1 MKRIDYDAFFILGG
15 NFMMKE
21 MIQQNTFDQE
31 QTPAMLQLETGTA
44 SHSAFCFAMAV
55 NHNNQ
60 MQFAVLGANDST
72 LKSFR
77 AAISMGTRRL
87 YFGEGQKEEL
97 HYALGKKVNVISK
110 GQFEFI
116 NTQTVNRK
124 KAIIAFSKELEEK
137 YIVAI
142 DEVPEMQVR
151 DFLMAPPYGLPILE
165 EWAKPIYEE
174 MLTRKLLQ
182 PLNVYFDRN
191 EFTSLSIAQ
200 VTLKEE
206 DCKEFLSEMIR
217 TGKCQFPQEGTG
229 EKINE
234 INDLNEYL
242 LEYSPVMLDKVT
254 KLDEP
259 LHQPMK
265 EQALSHFD
273 TYQRPLFPVQ
283 AHVATGAAKALQVQ
297 KGIIIQGEMSSGK
310 SAIMTATVDGYFHL
324 TGQKGYRTCVFVPP
338 TLTEK
343 WAKEEIRHL
352 IPDAEVHLIKR
363 TEDLIRIH
371 QSWIQ
376 DGRPKP
382 EKPTFF
388 VISFTTMRGDSIKQ
402 MPLPYK
408 QIALSKKSEEEVQR
422 YYKNGYYCPDCGAK
436 LRKKT
441 SSIMVHQANG
451 EQKEVCQ
458 YKDFTGSDLDSKT
471 NKNSVCADCNSNIWS
486 PKVKTKYASFKDWTK
501 YENKLVQAIK
511 EGNKPLQK
519 QLELENRVK
528 PYDAKQSGRA
538 YRKVATV
545 EYIRRKMK
553 HFFDALIVDEVHELK
568 SETAQGTA
576 LGSLAKVCKK
586 FVAGTGTLFGGR
598 ASDVFYTLWRLF
610 PQKMVKSG
618 FEYSSLME
626 WNETYG
632 NIERTYYH
640 DGEVT
645 SNIASRGAQG
655 TLDKTKVVPGIS
667 PYVFTQFLMDTT
679 INVRF
684 IDVWPNPV
692 ELVNVPTILV
702 DMSEEQKQAY
712 EHMKESFEKAI
723 EAAKGTPDAGKL
735 WLSYIRTGNAY
746 PDNMI
751 HYPNYYLDNAGKELV
766 WSNDKF
772 KFDEDCIQ
780 PKEKKLQEIL
790 HTEISEGRPT
800 IIYVSDTGSTV
811 KERDVQPRLQKI
823 AEQVPGAKVSILRTN
838 TVTPPKRS
846 AWLKEQVNSGVNV
859 IICSQELVKVG
870 LDLLATP
877 TLIFYQL
884 SFSLFTLNQAAR
896 RHWRIGQTK
905 QCRTFYLGYRET
917 FQAQMA
923 QLIAQKNKA
932 SEAMNG
938 DATSDG
944 LNAMLGDTGDLQT
957 LLIQNIKSG
966 NQLKGSTEEW
976 TKAAS
981 EESKRVL
988 ANIGNVIT
996 HVFEPIE
1003 IQFTN
1008 WVGKL
1013 PETMDVAF
1021 MKEAQFVQKAIE
1033 CIKKEQVP
1041 GVRMKQNVLE
1051 IDGEIEDVIRA
1062 LTTLNT
1068 DKRMLVQKQDITF
1081 WDSVLVEV
1089 DSSKKKGKRKNKV
1102 IDGQFEFDL
1111 FG

>member
-1 MKRIDYDAFFILGG
+1 MI
-15 NFMMKE
+15 NE
-21 MIQQNTFDQE
+21 MIQQHTFDQE

-44 SHSAFCFAMAV
+44 SHTAFCFAMAV
-55 NHNNQ
+55 NRHHQ
-60 MQFAVLGANDST
+60 IQFAVLGGNDST

-97 HYALGKKVNVISK
+97 YYALGKKMNVIST

-142 DEVPEMQVR
+142 DEAPEMQVR

-174 MLTRKLLQ
+174 MLTRNLLQ
-182 PLNVYFDRN
+182 PLEVYFDKN
-191 EFTSLSIAQ
+191 EFSSLTIAQ
-200 VTLKEE
+200 VVLKEK

-217 TGKCQFPQEGTG
+217 SGKCQFPQEGTG
-229 EKINE
+229 EKINK

-265 EQALSHFD
+265 DQALSHFD

-297 KGIIIQGEMSSGK
+297 KGIILQGEMSTGK
-310 SAIMTATVDGYFHL
+310 SAMMTAAVDGYFHL
-324 TGQKGYRTCVFVPP
+324 KGQKGYRTCVFVPP

-352 IPDAEVHLIKR
+352 LPDAEIHLIKR

-376 DGRPKP
+376 AGRPKP
-382 EKPTFF
+382 QKPTFF

-402 MPLPYK
+402 MPFPYK
-408 QIALSKKSEEEVQR
+408 QTSLSKKSEEEVQR
-422 YYKNGYYCPDCGAK
+422 YYKKGYYCSDCGAK

-441 SSIMVHQANG
+441 SSIMVQQANG
-451 EQKEVCQ
+451 EQKEICQ
-458 YKDFTGSDLDSKT
+458 YKEFTASDLDSKT
-471 NKNSVCADCNSNIWS
+471 NKNSVCADCKSNIWS

-501 YENKLVQAIK
+501 YEDKLVQAIK

-528 PYDAKQSGRA
+528 PYDAKHSGRA

-553 HFFDALIVDEVHELK
+553 HFFDALIADEIHELK

-576 LGSLAKVCKK
+576 LGSLVKVCKK
-586 FVAGTGTLFGGR
+586 FVGGTGTLFGGK
-598 ASDVFYTLWRLF
+598 ASDVFYTLWRLY
-610 PQKMVKSG
+610 PSKMVKSG
-618 FEYSSLME
+618 FEYSSLMD

-640 DGEVT
+640 DGEVV
-645 SNIASRGAQG
+645 SNVASRGAQG
-655 TLDKTKVVPGIS
+655 MLDKTKVVPGIS

-679 INVRF
+679 INVRLK
-684 IDVWPNPV
+684 DVWPNPV
-692 ELVNVPTILV
+692 ELINVPTILV

-723 EAAKGTPDAGKL
+723 EAAKGTPDVGKL

-746 PDNMI
+746 PDNMNR
-751 HYPNYYLDNAGKELV
+751 YPNYYLDGNEKNVV
-766 WSNDKF
+766 WSNAEYR
-772 KFDEDCIQ
+772 FDEDCMQ
-780 PKEKKLQEIL
+780 PKEEKLQEIL
-790 HTEISEGRPT
+790 CTEISEGRPT

-811 KERDVQPRLQKI
+811 KERDIQPRLQKV
-823 AEQVPGAKVSILRTN
+823 AEQVPGAKVAILRTN

-846 AWLKEQVNSGVNV
+846 EWLKEQVNNGVNV

-996 HVFEPIE
+996 PVFESIE

-1008 WVGKL
+1008 WVEKL
-1013 PETMDVAF
+1013 PGTMDVAF
-1021 MKEAQFVQKAIE
+1021 MKDAQFVQKAVEFIQQG
-1033 CIKKEQVP
+1033 KVP
-1041 GVRMKQNVLE
+1041 GVQVKKRELE
-1051 IDGEIEDVIRA
+1051 IDREVEGIIRT

-1068 DKRMLVQKQDITF
+1068 DKRMLVQKQDIAF
-1081 WDSVLVEV
+1081 WDEVIVEV
-1089 DSSKKKGKRKNKV
+1089 DAAKKKGKRKSKV
-1102 IDGQFEFDL
+1102 IEGQFEFDL
-1111 FG
+1111 FA

>member
-1 MKRIDYDAFFILGG
+1 
-15 NFMMKE
+15 MMKE

-44 SHSAFCFAMAV
+44 SHTAFCFAMAV
-55 NHNNQ
+55 NRHHQ
-60 MQFAVLGANDST
+60 IQFVVLGGNDST

-77 AAISMGTRRL
+77 AAISMGTSRL
-87 YFGEGQKEEL
+87 YFGEGKKEEL
-97 HYALGKKVNVISK
+97 HYIVDKKVNVNSK

-116 NTQTVNRK
+116 NTQTINKK
-124 KAIIAFSKELEEK
+124 KAIIAFSRELEEK

-142 DEVPEMQVR
+142 DEAPEIQVR
-151 DFLMAPPYGLPILE
+151 DFLMAPPYGLLILE

-174 MLTRKLLQ
+174 MLTRNLLQ
-182 PLNVYFDRN
+182 PLEVYFDKN
-191 EFTSLSIAQ
+191 EFSSLMIAQ
-200 VTLKEE
+200 VLLKEK

-217 TGKCQFPQEGTG
+217 SGKCQFPQEGTG

-265 EQALSHFD
+265 DQALSHFD

-297 KGIIIQGEMSSGK
+297 KGILIKGEMSTGK
-310 SAIMTATVDGYFHL
+310 SAFMTAAVDGYFHL
-324 TGQKGYRTCVFVPP
+324 KEQKGYRTCVFVPP

-352 IPDAEVHLIKR
+352 LPDAEIHLIKR

-371 QSWIQ
+371 QSWIKA
-376 DGRPKP
+376 GRPKS
-382 EKPTFF
+382 ERPTFF

-402 MPLPYK
+402 MSLPYK
-408 QIALSKKSEEEVQR
+408 QLALSKKSEEKVQS
-422 YYKNGYYCPDCGAK
+422 YYKNGFYCPDCGAK

-441 SSIMVHQANG
+441 SSTIVQKANG
-451 EQKEVCQ
+451 EQEEVCQ
-458 YKDFTGSDLDSKT
+458 YKDFTASDLDSKT
-471 NKNSVCADCNSNIWS
+471 NKNSVCADCKSPIWS
-486 PKVKTKYASFKDWTK
+486 PKVKTKYASFKEWTK
-501 YENKLVQAIK
+501 YEDKLVQAIK
-511 EGNKPLQK
+511 EGNKSIQK
-519 QLELENRVK
+519 QLELENRNK
-528 PYDAKQSGRA
+528 PYSEKHSGRA

-553 HFFDALIVDEVHELK
+553 HFFDALIVDEIHELK
-568 SETAQGTA
+568 SETAQGNA
-576 LGSLAKVCKK
+576 LGSLVKVCKK
-586 FVAGTGTLFGGR
+586 FVCGTGTLFGGK
-598 ASDVFYTLWRLF
+598 ASDVFYTLWRLY
-610 PQKMVKSG
+610 PNKMVKSG
-618 FEYSSLME
+618 LEYSSLMK

-640 DGEVT
+640 DGEVV
-645 SNIASRGAQG
+645 SNVGSRNAQRM
-655 TLDKTKVVPGIS
+655 LDKTKVVPGIS

-679 INVRF
+679 IDVRLK
-684 IDVWPNPV
+684 DVWPNPV

-723 EAAKGTPDAGKL
+723 EVAKGTPDAGKL

-751 HYPNYYLDNAGKELV
+751 HYPNYYLDDEGKELV

-780 PKEKKLQEIL
+780 PKEKELQNIL
-790 HTEISEGRPT
+790 RTEISEGRPT
-800 IIYVSDTGSTV
+800 IVYVCDTGSTV
-811 KERDVQPRLQKI
+811 KERDVQPRLQKVV
-823 AEQVPGAKVSILRTN
+823 EQIPGAKVAILRTN

-846 AWLKEQVNSGVNV
+846 EWLKDQVNSGVNV
-859 IICSQELVKVG
+859 IICSLELVKVG

-884 SFSLFTLNQAAR
+884 PFSLFALNQAAR
-896 RHWRIGQTK
+896 RHCRIGQTK

-917 FQAQMA
+917 FQQQMA

-932 SEAMNG
+932 AEAMNG
-938 DATSDG
+938 EATSDG

-957 LLIQNIKSG
+957 LLIRNIKSG

-981 EESKRVL
+981 DESKRVL

-996 HVFEPIE
+996 PEFESIE

-1008 WVGKL
+1008 WVEKL
-1013 PETMDVAF
+1013 PETMEVAF
-1021 MKEAQFVQKAIE
+1021 MKEAQFVQRAVE

-1041 GVRMKQNVLE
+1041 GVRVKQNVLE
-1051 IDGEIEDVIRA
+1051 IDGEIEGVIRA

-1081 WDSVLVEV
+1081 WHSVIVEV

>member
-1 MKRIDYDAFFILGG
+1 MLQEIIKQD
-15 NFMMKE
+15 
-21 MIQQNTFDQE
+21 TFDQE

-77 AAISMGTRRL
+77 AAISMGTSRL

-97 HYALGKKVNVISK
+97 HYVLGKKMKVNSK

-142 DEVPEMQVR
+142 DEAPEMQVR

-174 MLTRKLLQ
+174 MLTRNLLQ

-200 VTLKEE
+200 VALKEE
-206 DCKEFLSEMIR
+206 DCKEFLSDMIR

-363 TEDLIRIH
+363 TEDLISIH

-376 DGRPKP
+376 AGRPKP

-408 QIALSKKSEEEVQR
+408 KIALSKKSEEEVQR

-441 SSIMVHQANG
+441 SSIMVQQANG

-486 PKVKTKYASFKDWTK
+486 PKVKTKYESFKDWTK

-586 FVAGTGTLFGGR
+586 VVAGTGTLFGGR

-679 INVRF
+679 INVRLK
-684 IDVWPNPV
+684 DVWPNPV
-692 ELVNVPTILV
+692 ELINVPTILV

-723 EAAKGTPDAGKL
+723 EGAKGTPDVGKL
-735 WLSYIRTGNAY
+735 WLSYIRTGNSY
-746 PDNMI
+746 PDNMN
-751 HYPNYYLDNAGKELV
+751 HYPNYHLDNAEKELV
-766 WSNDKF
+766 WSNNEF
-772 KFDEDCIQ
+772 RFDEDCIQ

-811 KERDVQPRLQKI
+811 KERDIQPRLQKV
-823 AEQVPGAKVSILRTN
+823 AEQVPGAKVAILRTN
-838 TVTPPKRS
+838 TVNPPKRS

-917 FQAQMA
+917 FQEQMA

-932 SEAMNG
+932 AEAMNG

-976 TKAAS
+976 TQAAS

-988 ANIGNVIT
+988 ANIGKVIT
-996 HVFEPIE
+996 PVFESIE
-1003 IQFTN
+1003 NQFTN
-1008 WVGKL
+1008 WVKTL
-1013 PETMDVAF
+1013 PSTFDVSYMEDA
-1021 MKEAQFVQKAIE
+1021 KFVQKAVE
-1033 CIKKEQVP
+1033 YIKEEKVP
-1041 GVRMKQNVLE
+1041 GVEVKQRKLEVDGNV
-1051 IDGEIEDVIRA
+1051 EDIIRT
-1062 LTTLNT
+1062 LTTLNA
-1068 DKRMLVQKQDITF
+1068 DKRMLVQKQDITL
-1081 WDSVLVEV
+1081 WDELIVEV
-1089 DSSKKKGKRKNKV
+1089 DGSQKKGKRKSKV
-1102 IDGQFEFDL
+1102 IEGQFEFDL

>member
-1 MKRIDYDAFFILGG
+1 MIQ
-15 NFMMKE
+15 E
-21 MIQQNTFDQE
+21 MIQQHTFDQE
-31 QTPAMLQLETGTA
+31 QAPAMLQLETATA

-55 NHNNQ
+55 NPHHQ
-60 MQFAVLGANDST
+60 MQFAVLGGNDST

-77 AAISMGTRRL
+77 AAISMGTRRM
-87 YFGEGQKEEL
+87 YFGEGQKEDL
-97 HYALGKKVNVISK
+97 HYALGKKVNVIST

-116 NTQTVNRK
+116 NTQTANRK
-124 KAIIAFSKELEEK
+124 KAVIAFSKELEEK

-142 DEVPEMQVR
+142 DEAPEMQVR
-151 DFLMAPPYGLPILE
+151 DFLMALPYGLPILE

-174 MLTRKLLQ
+174 MLTRNLLQ
-182 PLNVYFDRN
+182 SLDVYFDKN
-191 EFTSLSIAQ
+191 EFSSLSIAQ
-200 VTLKEE
+200 VLLKEE

-217 TGKCQFPQEGTG
+217 SGKCQFPQEGTS

-234 INDLNEYL
+234 INYLNEYL

-265 EQALSHFD
+265 DQALSHFD
-273 TYQRPLFPVQ
+273 TYERPLFPVQ

-297 KGIIIQGEMSSGK
+297 KGIIIQGEMSTGK
-310 SAIMTATVDGYFHL
+310 SAFMTAAVDGYFHL
-324 TGQKGYRTCVFVPP
+324 KGQKGYRTCVFVPP

-352 IPDAEVHLIKR
+352 LPDAEIYLIKR

-376 DGRPKP
+376 AGRPKP
-382 EKPTFF
+382 QKPTFF

-408 QIALSKKSEEEVQR
+408 QIALSKKSQEEVQR
-422 YYKNGYYCPDCGAK
+422 YYKNGYYCSDCGAK

-441 SSIMVHQANG
+441 SSMMVQKANG
-451 EQKEVCQ
+451 EQQEVCQ
-458 YKDFTGSDLDSKT
+458 YKDFTVSDLESKT
-471 NKNSVCADCNSNIWS
+471 NKNSECADCQSPIWS
-486 PKVKTKYASFKDWTK
+486 PKVKTKYASFRDWTK

-528 PYDAKQSGRA
+528 PYDAKHTGRA

-586 FVAGTGTLFGGR
+586 FVAGTGTLFGGK

-640 DGEVT
+640 DGEVV
-645 SNIASRGAQG
+645 SNVASRGAQG
-655 TLDKTKVVPGIS
+655 MLDKTKVVPGIS

-679 INVRF
+679 INVRLK
-684 IDVWPNPV
+684 DVWPNPV
-692 ELVNVPTILV
+692 ELINVPTILV

-723 EAAKGTPDAGKL
+723 EAAKGTPDVGKL

-746 PDNMI
+746 PDNMNR
-751 HYPNYYLDNAGKELV
+751 YPNYYLDGNEKNVV
-766 WSNDKF
+766 WSNAEYR
-772 KFDEDCIQ
+772 FDEDCMQ

-811 KERDVQPRLQKI
+811 KERDIQPRLQKV
-823 AEQVPGAKVSILRTN
+823 AEQVPGAKVAILRTN

-846 AWLKEQVNSGVNV
+846 EWLKGQVKNGVNV

-896 RHWRIGQTK
+896 RHWRIGQTN

-996 HVFEPIE
+996 PVFESIE

-1008 WVGKL
+1008 WVEKL
-1013 PETMDVAF
+1013 PGTMDVAF
-1021 MKEAQFVQKAIE
+1021 MKDAQFVQKAVEFIQQG
-1033 CIKKEQVP
+1033 KVP
-1041 GVRMKQNVLE
+1041 GVQVKKRELE
-1051 IDGEIEDVIRA
+1051 IDGEVESIIRT

-1068 DKRMLVQKQDITF
+1068 DKRMLVQKQDIAF
-1081 WDSVLVEV
+1081 WDEVIVEV
-1089 DSSKKKGKRKNKV
+1089 DTAKKKGKRKSKV
-1102 IDGQFEFDL
+1102 IEGQFEFDL
-1111 FG
+1111 FA

>member
-1 MKRIDYDAFFILGG
+1 MI
-15 NFMMKE
+15 NE
-21 MIQQNTFDQE
+21 MIQQHTFDQE

-44 SHSAFCFAMAV
+44 SHTAFCFAMAV
-55 NHNNQ
+55 NRHHQ
-60 MQFAVLGANDST
+60 IQFAVLGGNDST

-97 HYALGKKVNVISK
+97 YYALGKKMNVIST

-116 NTQTVNRK
+116 NTQTANRK
-124 KAIIAFSKELEEK
+124 KAIIAFSKEIEEK

-142 DEVPEMQVR
+142 DEAPEMQVR

-174 MLTRKLLQ
+174 MLTRNLLQ
-182 PLNVYFDRN
+182 PLEVYFDKN
-191 EFTSLSIAQ
+191 EFSSLTIAQ
-200 VTLKEE
+200 VVLKEK

-217 TGKCQFPQEGTG
+217 SGKCQFPQEGTG
-229 EKINE
+229 EKIKE

-265 EQALSHFD
+265 DQALSHFD

-297 KGIIIQGEMSSGK
+297 KGIILQGEMSTGK
-310 SAIMTATVDGYFHL
+310 SAMMTAAVDGYFHL
-324 TGQKGYRTCVFVPP
+324 KGQKGYRTCVFVPP

-352 IPDAEVHLIKR
+352 LPDAEIHLIKR

-376 DGRPKP
+376 AGRPKP
-382 EKPTFF
+382 QKPTFF
-388 VISFTTMRGDSIKQ
+388 VVSFTTMRGDSIKQ
-402 MPLPYK
+402 MPFPYK
-408 QIALSKKSEEEVQR
+408 QTSLSKKSEEEVQR
-422 YYKNGYYCPDCGAK
+422 YYKKGYYCSDCGAK
-436 LRKKT
+436 LSKKT
-441 SSIMVHQANG
+441 SSIMVQQANG
-451 EQKEVCQ
+451 EQKEICQ
-458 YKDFTGSDLDSKT
+458 YKEFTASDLDSKT

-486 PKVKTKYASFKDWTK
+486 PKVKTRYASFKDWTK

-519 QLELENRVK
+519 QLELENRNK
-528 PYDAKQSGRA
+528 PYSAKHSGRA
-538 YRKVATV
+538 YRKIATV

-553 HFFDALIVDEVHELK
+553 HFFDALIADEIHELK

-586 FVAGTGTLFGGR
+586 VVAGTGTLFGGR

-610 PQKMVKSG
+610 PQKMVESG

-640 DGEVT
+640 DDEVV
-645 SNIASRGAQG
+645 SNVASRGAQG
-655 TLDKTKVVPGIS
+655 MLDKTKVVPGIS

-679 INVRF
+679 INVRLK
-684 IDVWPNPV
+684 DVWPNPV
-692 ELVNVPTILV
+692 ELINVPTILV
-702 DMSEEQKQAY
+702 EMSEEQKQAY

-723 EAAKGTPDAGKL
+723 EAAKGTPDVGKL

-746 PDNMI
+746 PDNMNR
-751 HYPNYYLDNAGKELV
+751 YPNYYLDGNEKNVV
-766 WSNDKF
+766 WSNAEYR
-772 KFDEDCIQ
+772 FDEDCMQ

-811 KERDVQPRLQKI
+811 KERDIQPRLQKV
-823 AEQVPGAKVSILRTN
+823 AEQVPGAKVAILRTN

-846 AWLKEQVNSGVNV
+846 EWLKEQVNNGVNV

-896 RHWRIGQTK
+896 RHWRIGQTN

-996 HVFEPIE
+996 PVFESIE

-1008 WVGKL
+1008 WVEKL
-1013 PETMDVAF
+1013 PGTMDVAF
-1021 MKEAQFVQKAIE
+1021 MKDAKFVQKAVEFIQQG
-1033 CIKKEQVP
+1033 KVP
-1041 GVRMKQNVLE
+1041 GVQVKKRELE
-1051 IDGEIEDVIRA
+1051 IDGEVEGIIRT

-1068 DKRMLVQKQDITF
+1068 DKRMLVQKQDIAF
-1081 WDSVLVEV
+1081 WDEVIVEV
-1089 DSSKKKGKRKNKV
+1089 DTAKKKGKRKSKV
-1102 IDGQFEFDL
+1102 IEGQFEFDL
-1111 FG
+1111 FA

>member
-1 MKRIDYDAFFILGG
+1 MLQEIIKQD
-15 NFMMKE
+15 
-21 MIQQNTFDQE
+21 TFDQE

-77 AAISMGTRRL
+77 AAISMGTSRL

-97 HYALGKKVNVISK
+97 HYVLGKKMNVNSK

-142 DEVPEMQVR
+142 DEAPEMQVR

-174 MLTRKLLQ
+174 MLTRNLLQ

-200 VTLKEE
+200 VALKEE

-352 IPDAEVHLIKR
+352 IPDADVHLIKR
-363 TEDLIRIH
+363 TEDLISIH

-376 DGRPKP
+376 AGRPKP

-441 SSIMVHQANG
+441 SSIMVQQANG

-586 FVAGTGTLFGGR
+586 VVAGTGTLFGGR

-618 FEYSSLME
+618 FEYNSLME

-655 TLDKTKVVPGIS
+655 NLDKTKVVPGIS

-679 INVRF
+679 INVRLK
-684 IDVWPNPV
+684 DVWPNPV
-692 ELVNVPTILV
+692 ELINVPTILV
-702 DMSEEQKQAY
+702 EMSEEQKQAY

-723 EAAKGTPDAGKL
+723 EGAKGTPDVGKL
-735 WLSYIRTGNAY
+735 WLSYIRTGNSY
-746 PDNMI
+746 PDNMN
-751 HYPNYYLDNAGKELV
+751 HYPNYHLDNAERELV
-766 WSNDKF
+766 WSNKEF
-772 KFDEDCIQ
+772 RFDEDCIQ

-811 KERDVQPRLQKI
+811 KERDIQPRLQKV
-823 AEQVPGAKVSILRTN
+823 AEQVPGAKVAILRTN

-917 FQAQMA
+917 FQEQMA

-932 SEAMNG
+932 AEAMNG

-976 TKAAS
+976 TQAAS

-988 ANIGNVIT
+988 ANIGKVIT
-996 HVFEPIE
+996 PVFESIE
-1003 IQFTN
+1003 IQFIN
-1008 WVGKL
+1008 WVKTL
-1013 PETMDVAF
+1013 PSTFDVSYMEDA
-1021 MKEAQFVQKAIE
+1021 KFVQKAVE
-1033 CIKKEQVP
+1033 YIKEEKVP
-1041 GVRMKQNVLE
+1041 GVVVKQRKLE
-1051 IDGEIEDVIRA
+1051 IDGNIEDIIRT
-1062 LTTLNT
+1062 LTTLNA
-1068 DKRMLVQKQDITF
+1068 DKRMLVQKQDITL
-1081 WDSVLVEV
+1081 WDELIVEV
-1089 DSSKKKGKRKNKV
+1089 DGSQKKGKGKRKSKV
-1102 IDGQFEFDL
+1102 IEGQFEFDL

>member
-1 MKRIDYDAFFILGG
+1 MLQEIIKQD
-15 NFMMKE
+15 
-21 MIQQNTFDQE
+21 TFDQE

-77 AAISMGTRRL
+77 AAISMGTSRL

-97 HYALGKKVNVISK
+97 HYVLGKKMNVNSK

-142 DEVPEMQVR
+142 DEAPEIQVR

-174 MLTRKLLQ
+174 MLTRNLLQ

-200 VTLKEE
+200 VALKEE

-265 EQALSHFD
+265 EQALSHFE

-363 TEDLIRIH
+363 TEDLISIH

-376 DGRPKP
+376 AGRPKP

-528 PYDAKQSGRA
+528 PYDAKQTGRA

-586 FVAGTGTLFGGR
+586 VVAGTGTLFGGR

-679 INVRF
+679 INVRLK
-684 IDVWPNPV
+684 DVWPNPV
-692 ELVNVPTILV
+692 ELINVPTILV

-723 EAAKGTPDAGKL
+723 EGAKGTPDVGKL
-735 WLSYIRTGNAY
+735 WLSYIRTGNSY
-746 PDNMI
+746 PDNMN
-751 HYPNYYLDNAGKELV
+751 HYPNYHLDNAKKELV
-766 WSNDKF
+766 WSNNEF
-772 KFDEDCIQ
+772 RFDEDCIQ

-811 KERDVQPRLQKI
+811 KERDIQPRLQKV
-823 AEQVPGAKVSILRTN
+823 AEQVPGAKVAILRTN
-838 TVTPPKRS
+838 TVNPPKRS

-917 FQAQMA
+917 FQEQMA

-932 SEAMNG
+932 AEAMNG

-976 TKAAS
+976 TQAAS

-988 ANIGNVIT
+988 ANIGKVIT
-996 HVFEPIE
+996 PVFESIE

-1008 WVGKL
+1008 WVKTL
-1013 PETMDVAF
+1013 PSTFDVSF
-1021 MKEAQFVQKAIE
+1021 MEDAKFVQKAVE
-1033 CIKKEQVP
+1033 CIKEEKVS
-1041 GVRMKQNVLE
+1041 GVVVKQRKLE
-1051 IDGEIEDVIRA
+1051 IDGNVEDIIRT

-1068 DKRMLVQKQDITF
+1068 DKRMLVQKQDIAL
-1081 WDSVLVEV
+1081 WEELIVEV
-1089 DSSKKKGKRKNKV
+1089 DTSQKKGKRKSKV
-1102 IDGQFEFDL
+1102 IEGQFEFDL